1 MHLARANECSIL
13 HRSVHTFALPI
24 VNMGGL
30 HMPLTQRQL
39 TILEAI
45 QELTRLNG
53 YPPTVREIGSVV
65 GLSSPASVQN
75 HLHALEKAGYV
86 RRGSLKRRALEVV
99 KDAGERTSRPAV
111 LKGSAVVLP
120 LVGRVAAGAPLL
132 ADEHVEDQL
141 EVPGYLTQAGDCF
154 LLRVKGSSMIKAGI
168 LDGDLVVVRR
178 QETAGN
184 GDIVVAV
191 LGDEATVKRF
201 FLEEDH
207 VRLQPENDEMDPIL
221 VREAVIAGKVV
232 GVMRRM

>member
-1 MHLARANECSIL
+1 
-13 HRSVHTFALPI
+13 
-24 VNMGGL
+24 
-30 HMPLTQRQL
+30 MPLTQRQL

-45 QELTRLNG
+45 QDLTRRNG

-99 KDAGERTSRPAV
+99 KDAGERTNRPAI
-111 LKGSAVVLP
+111 LKDSVVLP

-141 EVPGYLTQAGDCF
+141 EVPSYLTQGGDCF

-201 FLEEDH
+201 FLEENH

-221 VREAVIAGKVV
+221 VRDPVIAGKVV
-232 GVMRRM
+232 GVMRRT